1 METLKVRLLPYILAM
16 AIVVVASNVL
26 VQYPFAHFGLGE
38 ILTWGAFTYPFAF
51 FVNDVTNRRYGSKA
65 ARLVVVAGFVLAVA
79 LSVWLATPRIAI
91 ASGTA
96 FFVAQMLDTSVFGAL
111 RRQAWWKAPFVS
123 TMFGSAI
130 DTVIFFGIA
139 FAPVFAGIDAAFGM
153 EDGSLGFPA
162 SLFGVEMPLY
172 ASLAL
177 GDFMVKIM
185 IGVAALLPYAGFLK
199 WTDNLKTA

>member
-1 METLKVRLLPYILAM
+1 
-16 AIVVVASNVL
+16 
-26 VQYPFAHFGLGE
+26 
-38 ILTWGAFTYPFAF
+38 
-51 FVNDVTNRRYGSKA
+51 
-65 ARLVVVAGFVLAVA
+65 
-79 LSVWLATPRIAI
+79 
-91 ASGTA
+91 
-96 FFVAQMLDTSVFGAL
+96 
-111 RRQAWWKAPFVS
+111 FVS